1 MRKICLLFMVTIPL
15 LGCAIFT
22 PAVTPTPSLVPT
34 IATPSTL
41 PDPTDP
47 SQVLFVKSGQN
58 FDIVL
63 PANASTGYHWQII
76 GALDVPLLQS
86 TGQNYLSE
94 QPVMPGSGG
103 VEVWTFSALAPGET
117 KIEFGYFPPGDTTQ
131 PDETVIFSIRI
142 E

>member
-15 LGCAIFT
+15 LGCAIFA
-22 PAVTPTPSLVPT
+22 PAVTPTPSLIPT
-34 IATPSTL
+34 VTTPSAL

-47 SQVLFVKSGQN
+47 SQVLVVKSGQN

-63 PANASTGYHWQII
+63 PANASTGYHWQIT
-76 GALDVPLLQS
+76 GTPDASLLQS
-86 TGQNYLSE
+86 TGQSYLSE

-103 VEVWTFSALAPGET
+103 VEVWTFTALAPGET
-117 KIEFGYFPPGDTTQ
+117 KIEYGYFPPGDTTQ